1 MTVFVR
7 FRSDRLIQQQKIYI
21 KIEKTINEKKF
32 LNFRFEKN
40 AFYLFTK
47 ILYII

>member
-1 MTVFVR
+1 MAVLFGL
-7 FRSDRLIQQQKIYI
+7 DRIGLIQNI